1 MNFFKNRIN
10 FKECV
15 FLPSVFHKK
24 ANEKNFDLNSL
35 LLFCPPP
42 TSFCKLFTL
51 TEQKLEVWCS
61 SRSIHKK
68 KSLYLIWI
76 SMVIPQMMTQY
87 KASLCLVICLAF

>member
-42 TSFCKLFTL
+42 TNFCKLFML
-51 TEQKLEVWCS
+51 TEQELKLIRNYPKEE
-61 SRSIHKK
+61 
-68 KSLYLIWI
+68 I
-76 SMVIPQMMTQY
+76 STAHLHIDGHSTVDDPVQ
-87 KASLCLVICLAF
+87 SELVSCNLFGI